1 MQSISH
7 DGLRPVLMDVKWLPR
22 DIFLPAL
29 EEEEFVVEQAWT
41 AGCWR
46 PLPKNRCEVHSFER
60 IASSPWTLGSRSVH
74 VLMGVK

>member
-1 MQSISH
+1 
-7 DGLRPVLMDVKWLPR
+7 MDVKWLPR

-46 PLPKNRCEVHSFER
+46 PLPKNRCEVH
-60 IASSPWTLGSRSVH
+60 
-74 VLMGVK
+74 